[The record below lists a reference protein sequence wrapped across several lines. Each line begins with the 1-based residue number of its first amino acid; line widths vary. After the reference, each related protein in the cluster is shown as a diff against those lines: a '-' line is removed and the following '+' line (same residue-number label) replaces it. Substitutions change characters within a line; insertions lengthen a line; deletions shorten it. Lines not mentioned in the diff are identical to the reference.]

1 MAKLMK
7 EAKRVKSVLNANTKH
22 HAHIESLTGEL
33 DLKILVKRS
42 DLEDL
47 CELNLFHRIP
57 DVIREALEAAKISK
71 EEIDMV
77 VPVGGSSRLRKV
89 SLFFFQS

>member
-1 MAKLMK
+1 MAKLLK
-7 EAKRVKSVLNANTKH
+7 EAKRVKNVLSANPQH
-22 HAHIESLTGEL
+22 HAHIESLIAEL

-47 CELNLFHRIP
+47 CELTLFNRIP

-71 EEIDMV
+71 EEIDLV
-77 VPVGGSSRLRKV
+77 IPVGGSSRLRKV
-89 SLFFFQS
+89 VLILF